1 VASRAQAVK
10 RRIPATIRPIA
21 RDLYH
26 RIYRAGLKIQ
36 WWLLD
41 QRQSRSADPKLP
53 LPRSRLRF
61 RVGEDSSVLKFFTVG
76 RQTAESLKETFQM
89 VGFELTACKT
99 ILDIGCGCGRT
110 LMWLMREFQS
120 VRWYGTDVDWE
131 TIDWCRRFLPHGTF
145 QVNDPLPPLSAVAG
159 SFDCVYGVSLFTH
172 LSQPSQ
178 ELWLKELHRILRPGG
193 LLILTLH
200 SRHVWQWSEYAT
212 TVERDGL
219 LFCGSQK
226 LKGILPD
233 WYQTTFQTRSHIVN
247 SLTAH
252 FEGVEYFERRFG
264 NQDAVVA
271 RRSKSP

>member
-1 VASRAQAVK
+1 M
-10 RRIPATIRPIA
+10 
-21 RDLYH
+21 
-26 RIYRAGLKIQ
+26 
-36 WWLLD
+36 
-41 QRQSRSADPKLP
+41 
-53 LPRSRLRF
+53 
-61 RVGEDSSVLKFFTVG
+61 GEDSSVLKFFTVG

-120 VRWYGTDVDWE
+120 VRWYGTDVDRE
-131 TIDWCRRFLPHGTF
+131 TIDWCRRFLPHGAF
-145 QVNDPLPPLSAVAG
+145 QVDEIHPPLSAVAG

-172 LSQPSQ
+172 LSEPSQ
-178 ELWLKELHRILRPGG
+178 ELWLKEIHRILRPGG

-200 SRHVWQWSEYAT
+200 SRHVWQWSEYAA

-219 LFCGSQK
+219 LFCASQK

-271 RRSKSP
+271 RRSKSPYEPV